1 MTRQELYDLVWSKPM
16 THAAKKFG
24 ISDVA
29 LRKTCVKHNIPTP
42 PLGYWAK
49 LAHGKSVHKP
59 LLPKLDSGDERNI
72 YLTEKPEQDLP
83 EAVTKAILA
92 ARSLEEAA
100 QEKIAVCSERP
111 AELHPVTL
119 ATEKALKRAAIDLE
133 GFCHCAGDKSLAVAV
148 GQASIGRAILLIETI
163 IRAFASRGCAI
174 SFADGRPE
182 VICNDERFELKLYE
196 TKDKRPYELT
206 TADIKRQADHDADV
220 KRMPSLYLPRR
231 VTPTWTY
238 FPSGRLCFEVSD
250 PTKYQWNSKNIVG
263 RWYDR
268 VNKPVHEYI
277 ADSIVAVAGAAAHNK
292 ILRAEEEERARLHAA
307 RVELQRRE
315 QAQRKQDKDRKDYLK
330 KKALDFDE
338 FSKLKA
344 LSQHL
349 EAQDALDGLSSFSR
363 MLAVLRGEL
372 AVNGQ
377 QFTASNMND
386 EIEKLGLFSLGDAA
400 CGGQSRSV

>member
-1 MTRQELYDLVWSKPM
+1 VTRQELYDLVWSKPM

-49 LAHGKSVHKP
+49 LAHGKPVHKP
-59 LLPKLDSGDERNI
+59 LLPKLDGGAERNI

-83 EAVTKAILA
+83 QAVTEALIA
-92 ARSLEEAA
+92 ARAHEEAA
-100 QEKIAVCSERP
+100 QEKIVLFLERP

-119 ATEKALKRAAIDLE
+119 ATEKALKHAAIDLE

-148 GQASIGRAILLIETI
+148 GQASISRAILLIETI

-182 VICNDERFELKLYE
+182 VICNGERFELKLYE
-196 TKDKRPYELT
+196 TKDKKPYELT
-206 TADIKRQADHDADV
+206 KADIERQANHDANV

-231 VTPTWTY
+231 VAPTWAY

-250 PTKYQWNSKNIVG
+250 PTKYAWNSKNIVG

-268 VNKPVHEYI
+268 VDKPVHEYI
-277 ADSIVAVAGAAAHNK
+277 ADSIVALAGAAAHNK
-292 ILRAEEEERARLHAA
+292 ILRIDQEERARLSASRLPRYA
-307 RVELQRRE
+307 CRVE
-315 QAQRKQDKDRKDYLK
+315 
-330 KKALDFDE
+330 
-338 FSKLKA
+338 
-344 LSQHL
+344 
-349 EAQDALDGLSSFSR
+349 
-363 MLAVLRGEL
+363 
-372 AVNGQ
+372 
-377 QFTASNMND
+377 
-386 EIEKLGLFSLGDAA
+386 
-400 CGGQSRSV
+400 

>member
-49 LAHGKSVHKP
+49 LAHGKLVHKP
-59 LLPKLDSGDERNI
+59 LLPKLDSGAERNV

-83 EAVTKAILA
+83 EAVTKALLA
-92 ARSLEEAA
+92 ARSHEEAA
-100 QEKIAVCSERP
+100 QEKIVIFSERP
-111 AELHPVTL
+111 AELHPVTQ
-119 ATEKALKRAAIDLE
+119 ATEKALKRTTIDLE
-133 GFCHCAGDKSLAVAV
+133 GFCHCGGDKSITVAV
-148 GQASIGRAILLIETI
+148 GNASIGRTILLIETI

-182 VICNDERFELKLYE
+182 IICNDERFELKLYE

-206 TADIKRQADHDADV
+206 KVDIKRQADHDADV
-220 KRMPSLYLPRR
+220 KRMPSLYLPRK
-231 VTPTWTY
+231 VTPNWTY
-238 FPSGRLCFEVSD
+238 FPSGKLCLEVSD
-250 PTKYQWNSKNIVG
+250 PTKYAWSGKNIVG

-268 VNKPVHEYI
+268 LNKSVDQYI
-277 ADSIVAVAGAAAHNK
+277 VDSIVAVAGAAAHNK

-307 RVELQRRE
+307 RVEQQRRE

-349 EAQDALDGLSSFSR
+349 EAQDAIGSPSSFSR
-363 MLAVLRGEL
+363 MLEVLRGEL
-372 AVNGQ
+372 AVHGR
-377 QFTASNMND
+377 QFTASNMNG
-386 EIEKLGLFSLGDAA
+386 EIEKLDLFSSDDADLI
-400 CGGQSRSV
+400 